1 MRYLYILIVCFLIY
15 SCSAKQKVILEK
27 EIDRESTFCPI
38 DGVCSFEVLE
48 NKSLELLKDGIGE
61 LYPNIID
68 DNNIVLIF
76 EYKRNEIP
84 NTVDG
89 SYRELIYVEL
99 DPNNLRFNIENSQLQ
114 EVKLLFVRLCFCRGQ
129 TGYYKVKNGELSIS
143 KENDNYRINLEF
155 KVNEVPQVIS
165 SINEVFRLKK

>member
-15 SCSAKQKVILEK
+15 SCIAKQKVILEK
-27 EIDRESTFCPI
+27 EIDRETTFCPI

-68 DNNIVLIF
+68 DNNIVLKF

-89 SYRELIYVEL
+89 SYRELIYAEL
-99 DPNNLRFNIENSQLQ
+99 DPNNLAIDIENSQLQ
-114 EVKLLFVRLCFCRGQ
+114 EVKLLFARFCFCKGQ
-129 TGYYKVKNGELSIS
+129 TGYYKVKNGKLFVS
-143 KENDNYRINLEF
+143 KEKDNYRIILEF
-155 KVNEVPQVIS
+155 KVDEVPQVIS